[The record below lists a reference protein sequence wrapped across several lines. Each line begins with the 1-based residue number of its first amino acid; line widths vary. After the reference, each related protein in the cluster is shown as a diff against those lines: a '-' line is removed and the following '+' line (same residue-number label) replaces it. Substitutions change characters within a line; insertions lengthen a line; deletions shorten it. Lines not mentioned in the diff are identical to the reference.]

1 MPQVKGQALRKRN
14 CTHTSAVSLVPRP
27 FGGGGPGIHCLRMR
41 QNVPKILVHR
51 KFFSKPLRLRLRN
64 PVNRAQYYYAN
75 TWRSDLLISIQIEY
89 GDI

>member
-1 MPQVKGQALRKRN
+1 MTRLASSPGHLGEGEKKR
-14 CTHTSAVSLVPRP
+14 
-27 FGGGGPGIHCLRMR
+27 PGIHCLRMR